1 MAPITILAVLAGCS
15 LVGSFS
21 LIGCPHTLAV
31 RATRGRRL
39 RPTPLRALVM
49 RQLYPVGAPLT
60 TGNLAVSSVHTLYY
74 ELHGKADG
82 VPALFL
88 HGGPGAGCA
97 RRHAGFFDPTHYR
110 VVLFDQ
116 RGCGKSTP
124 RGSLE
129 GNDTPSLVADCEA
142 LRRCFAASLARP
154 TALPLR
160 VASVRVQAPRHRN
173 VGPRPRR
180 VVGRHPRPGVRS
192 QAPHLI
198 SFHSPS
204 VSAVRRQQEAGGGK
218 RAWR

>member
-154 TALPLR
+154 AALPFESPLFGC
-160 VASVRVQAPRHRN
+160 RHLGIETWEL
-173 VGPRPRR
+173 VLGGSWG
-180 VVGRHPRPGVRS
+180 VTLALAYAARHP
-192 QAPHLI
+192 I
-198 SFHSPS
+198 SFHFIRPL
-204 VSAVRRQQEAGGGK
+204 
-218 RAWR
+218 